1 MHRVPPVPKH
11 VPKVF
16 GVQNL
21 KEQKVVLKVVLK
33 VVVLIKIPKYIQC
46 IYRVYKG
53 YIQGIYKVFTWF
65 IRDLG
70 MLFG

>member
-33 VVVLIKIPKYIQC
+33 VVVLIKIPKYIQS
-46 IYRVYKG
+46 IYRDYNNYHIHT
-53 YIQGIYKVFTWF
+53 YIIYVKTKAR
-65 IRDLG
+65 II
-70 MLFG
+70 